1 MKNDRRMIA
10 AICYIVLGAVLLALG
25 VMEVVDEFWS
35 GMGGALMVVGVL
47 RVVQFFRYRN
57 NEEYREKAEVAAK
70 DERNQYIRNKAWAWS
85 GYLFMLIAAVA
96 TIALKIA
103 GQETLSFAASM
114 AICLLLVLYWVSFL
128 VLSRKY

>member
-1 MKNDRRMIA
+1 MKYDRRIIA
-10 AICYIVLGAVLLALG
+10 SICYVVLGAVLLALG
-25 VMEVVDEFWS
+25 IMEVVDEFWS

-57 NEEYREKAEVAAK
+57 NEEYREKTEIAVK

-96 TIALKIA
+96 TIAFRVA
-103 GQETLSFAASM
+103 GQDTLSSAASM
-114 AICLLLVLYWVSFL
+114 AICLLLVLYWGSFL
-128 VLSRKY
+128 VLSKKY

>member
-10 AICYIVLGAVLLALG
+10 AICYLVLGAVLLVLG
-25 VMEVVDEFWS
+25 MVEIVDEFWS
-35 GMGGALMVVGVL
+35 GMGAALIVVGVL
-47 RVVQFFRYRN
+47 RMVQFFRYRS
-57 NEEYREKAEVAAK
+57 NEEYREKAEIAAK
-70 DERNQYIRNKAWAWS
+70 DERNHYIRNKAWAWS

-96 TIALKIA
+96 TIAFRVA
-103 GQETLSFAASM
+103 GQDMLSSAASM

>member
-1 MKNDRRMIA
+1 MKQDRRIVA
-10 AICYIVLGAVLLALG
+10 AIIYVVLGAVLLALG
-25 VMEVVDEFWS
+25 IMEVVDEFWS

-70 DERNQYIRNKAWAWS
+70 DERNHYIRNKAWAWS
-85 GYLFMLIAAVA
+85 GYLFILIAAVA
-96 TIALKIA
+96 VIVFKVA
-103 GQETLSFAASM
+103 GQDTMSFAASM
-114 AICLLLVLYWVSFL
+114 AVCLLLVLYWVSFL